1 MSDLTAGAIP
11 KYANVP
17 NSGVGVIAAS
27 SNTVTLGSNTNAAT
41 CYTAGS
47 SGGRVYSL
55 VANTDDTAAVN
66 VLLFIYS
73 GSSVRPL
80 GIVNVPLSS
89 GNVANVLNVNM
100 LESTVLKGM
109 PVDSS
114 GNRYIP
120 LAANEILKA
129 GALANLTAAKTCYVV
144 ALGSDYQA

>member
-1 MSDLTAGAIP
+1 MSDLSAGTLP

-17 NSGVGVIAAS
+17 NSGTGVLTAS
-27 SNTVTLGSNTNAAT
+27 ANTVTLGSNTNAAT

-47 SGGRVYSL
+47 SGGRVYTL
-55 VANTDDTAAVN
+55 VANTDDTVTVN
-66 VLLFIYS
+66 VMLFIYS
-73 GSSVRPL
+73 GSTVRPL

-100 LESTVLKGM
+100 LDSAVLKGL
-109 PVDSS
+109 PLDSAN
-114 GNRYIP
+114 NRYIP

-129 GALANLTAAKTCYVV
+129 GALANMTTAKTCWVT